1 MGEWI
6 KKNYKSLYMQLELM
20 LHILK
25 NYIGSVEQNL
35 LMLQL
40 LNEGKLIVA

>member
-1 MGEWI
+1 MRYEAE
-6 KKNYKSLYMQLELM
+6 SVELINEAYRKAKE
-20 LHILK
+20 LGHS
-25 NYIGSVEQNL
+25 YVGSVEQNL